1 MEDRLFQIAHFDKVN
16 FLYKVQTLQSKHK
29 RDSSG
34 WAEKSAQLEKN
45 MFPVGKINLPSWK
58 PKIEGLSGV
67 FCIFARYLAF
77 QYPKSDF
84 VKVKLFYILEFG
96 LAPPYI
102 LKTRTDGTQWCRPSL
117 YFGLRPFFNIC
128 S

>member
-1 MEDRLFQIAHFDKVN
+1 MGEIGNILIKNRK
-16 FLYKVQTLQSKHK
+16 QTKNIPNY
-29 RDSSG
+29 
-34 WAEKSAQLEKN
+34 LESNIEGKN
-45 MFPVGKINLPSWK
+45 MFPVGKINLPNWK
-58 PKIEGLSGV
+58 PEIKGLSGV

-102 LKTRTDGTQWCRPSL
+102 LKTRTDGTQ
-117 YFGLRPFFNIC
+117 
-128 S
+128 